1 MALTGGGDWPDDLG
15 PKMRAALHEAATMV
29 GQELVRRAQTGIL
42 TGPKSG
48 RHYPGQPNQSSAP
61 GEYAANQTGDLLNSI
76 NFKVEGDM
84 LVFYSDSGH
93 AGYLEY
99 GTVKMA
105 PRPNLEMAITES
117 DGAIRNIL
125 EQIMWRAISGG

>member
-1 MALTGGGDWPDDLG
+1 
-15 PKMRAALHEAATMV
+15 MV

-48 RHYPGQPNQSSAP
+48 RHYPGQPNQSSGP

-76 NFKVEGDM
+76 NFKVEGDL

-99 GTVKMA
+99 GTSRMA
-105 PRPNLEMAITES
+105 ERPNLWMAIEES
-117 DGAIRNIL
+117 DETIKNIL
-125 EQIMWRAISGG
+125 EQLIWQAIAGG